1 MRNDLKTLGRI
12 LSHCK
17 YHTLIYVIVTIIVA
31 SRNFLITY
39 LIAFLSKTVIRAV
52 QGGSMTSMQ
61 VTIIN
66 YLILL
71 AVFILADTASQYLQS
86 NTIHKIGNRLRA
98 QAMNSIMRAEMA
110 KLDAIG
116 GRVEVITRMNS
127 DIDLIC
133 DILGSKVLMPLMYLI
148 SGIGAAISI
157 FDIDILFGFIM
168 IAVGVLISALD
179 SLMAKPV
186 RLARRDYQESR
197 AALARSFEEDHRLSM
212 NIKLMNM
219 AERASMDFEGKLDD
233 YQKKN
238 DNLGRV
244 CVIRGFISQFDGI
257 IRTVGVVLIGIL
269 LNKMGRIGVDEI
281 AYGAELAPLIITML
295 SSIGGAYVALQNSM
309 TGVDRV
315 HELMALEGEDD
326 SGKRDA
332 YNDSPA
338 FIECRNA
345 GLRYANGNWG
355 FRNLNMTVPDHQI
368 VGLHGA
374 SGSGKSSLLR
384 SIMRLYRYT
393 DGRICLFGHD
403 VKDYSLPFLRKSIAY
418 VQQENLL
425 FEGTYLENLRLGNE
439 ANAPEE
445 KIMAVLELIG
455 STQWIEA
462 RGGLNANVTE
472 GGRDIS
478 GGQRQQI
485 AIARALMSD
494 RRIIIFDEAFAG
506 VDAGHI
512 EKIMTH
518 LDSIKAKRAI
528 LIISHD
534 EKVLDRCDRLLSYES
549 SAPA

>member
-1 MRNDLKTLGRI
+1 MRRDLKTLGKL
-12 LSHCK
+12 LSNCK
-17 YHTLIYVIVTIIVA
+17 YYTVMYAIFTVIVA

-39 LIAFLSKTVIRAV
+39 LIAFLSKTIIRAV
-52 QGGSMTSMQ
+52 QQGSMDGMQ
-61 VTIIN
+61 LTIIN
-66 YLILL
+66 YLLLL
-71 AVFILADTASQYLQS
+71 AVFILVDTVSQYLQS

-98 QAMNSIMRAEMA
+98 QAMNSIMRAEMSQ
-110 KLDAIG
+110 LDAIG
-116 GRVEVITRMNS
+116 GRVEIITRMNS

-133 DILGSKVLMPLMYLI
+133 DILGGKVLLPLMHLI

-157 FDIDILFGFIM
+157 FGIDIWFGMIM
-168 IAVGVLISALD
+168 LAAGILISALD
-179 SLMAKPV
+179 SLMAKPI

-212 NIKLMNM
+212 NIKLMDM
-219 AERASMDFEGKLDD
+219 TDLASIDFEGKLDN

-238 DNLGRV
+238 DNLGRI
-244 CVIRGFISQFDGI
+244 CVMRAFISQFDGI

-269 LNKMGRIGVDEI
+269 LYKMGRIGIDEI
-281 AYGAELAPLIITML
+281 AYGAELAPLIIIMM

-315 HELMALEGEDD
+315 YELMDLDGERD
-326 SGKRDA
+326 SGTLDS
-332 YNDSPA
+332 YNESSM

-345 GLRYANGNWG
+345 GLRYSNGNWG
-355 FRNLNMTVPDHQI
+355 YKNLNMTVPDHQI
-368 VGLHGA
+368 VGLHGD

-393 DGRICLFGHD
+393 DGMIRLFGHD

-445 KIMAVLELIG
+445 KIMATLELIG
-455 STQWIEA
+455 STKWIKE

-506 VDAGHI
+506 VDAEHI

-518 LDSIKAKRAI
+518 LDSIKTERAI

-549 SAPA
+549 SVPA